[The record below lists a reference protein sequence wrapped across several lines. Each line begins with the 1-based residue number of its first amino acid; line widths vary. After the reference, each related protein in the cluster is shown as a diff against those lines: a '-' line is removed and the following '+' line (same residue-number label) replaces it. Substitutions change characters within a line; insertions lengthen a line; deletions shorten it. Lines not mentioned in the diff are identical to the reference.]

1 LIGVET
7 IRLTAIE
14 QATDRVVAVAGL
26 KVNIASVWLVTAN
39 VSRFLSEAGLTAN
52 WIPAVTIEYF
62 FGG

>member
-7 IRLTAIE
+7 IRLTAVE
-14 QATDRVVAVAGL
+14 QATVRVVAVAGL

-39 VSRFLSEAGLTAN
+39 LSHFLTDAGLTTN
-52 WIPAVTIEYF
+52 WIPTVTIEYS